1 MAFLVCLGV
10 WSSGTANAWN
20 NWIVG
25 ALIICILAAIRLG
38 SPPFMSWV
46 SWINCALGVWTFASP
61 WIYGYTGNTDRF
73 ANSLVVG
80 VIVFVFAICS
90 ATALPRMAHQGRTG
104 RDVTS
109 HMKCLRLAYTERI
122 TISSDTSRLRTFMR
136 LIKRL
141 HVMDS

>member
-1 MAFLVCLGV
+1 MMSEPLEKSNIVKGASTIALLAGIWLFLSAWVYGV
-10 WSSGTANAWN
+10 SGTANAWN

-25 ALIICILAAIRLG
+25 ALIIILAAIRLE
-38 SPPFMSWV
+38 SSPFMSWV

-90 ATALPRMAHQGRTG
+90 ATALPRMAHPGTHQPQ
-104 RDVTS
+104 
-109 HMKCLRLAYTERI
+109 M
-122 TISSDTSRLRTFMR
+122 
-136 LIKRL
+136 
-141 HVMDS
+141 